1 MKTRSLL
8 KFCAPHC
15 ACELRTG
22 NHEPGTGFTLIE
34 VVIVL
39 TILAVLAAATVPTF
53 RGLQNERIAREPIAE
68 LLRLGKEAR
77 LRAMKERKPYQVAI
91 TAQGFT
97 ASRYFDPY
105 LNLAELTEFLAL
117 ADEAE
122 NQGLKVDDVI
132 EPASLAPD
140 PSSVGKVSESV
151 PASNGQA
158 QVIKAEWNERYT
170 FPEGCLVALQ
180 FWHESVPVP
189 VEGEMVKLWV
199 FQPNGMCEPV
209 KVQLQRE
216 KAKFD
221 VEFSALTAD
230 IVREASEIQ

>member
-1 MKTRSLL
+1 
-8 KFCAPHC
+8 
-15 ACELRTG
+15 
-22 NHEPGTGFTLIE
+22 
-34 VVIVL
+34 
-39 TILAVLAAATVPTF
+39 
-53 RGLQNERIAREPIAE
+53 
-68 LLRLGKEAR
+68 
-77 LRAMKERKPYQVAI
+77 MKERKPYQVAI

-122 NQGLKVDDVI
+122 NQGLKIDDFI
-132 EPASLAPD
+132 EPTSTPPD
-140 PSSVGKVSESV
+140 PSSIGKVSESA
-151 PASNGQA
+151 PASNGTA

-189 VEGEMVKLWV
+189 IEGEMVKLWV
-199 FQPNGMCEPV
+199 FQPNGMCEPI
-209 KVQLQRE
+209 KVHLQRE